1 MLNEEKLMGVL
12 YEIRDEVK
20 EVKQRVTNVESEMKD
35 MRSEIRV
42 LQTEVKELRADVD
55 WLKVEVKELRADV
68 DWLKVQVKDLRTD
81 QDSQSAEVKN
91 LYAITSELREQ
102 IEKHEKKIDRNF
114 VMLERDLGGA
124 MSGMTWLKENKVD
137 KVALRKASI

>member
-42 LQTEVKELRADVD
+42 LQT
-55 WLKVEVKELRADV
+55 EVKELRADV

>member
-42 LQTEVKELRADVD
+42 LQT
-55 WLKVEVKELRADV
+55 EVKELRADV

-137 KVALRKASI
+137 KVALRKTSI